1 MEASAI
7 VGLVIFGVL
16 IAAAAVAFVP
26 RRRGRQDEIRQ
37 DDLDGL
43 ADPHVAA
50 QHAMGYHSRMNQGI
64 GN

>member
-1 MEASAI
+1 MNASAI
-7 VGLVIFGVL
+7 VGLVVFGVL
-16 IAAAAVAFVP
+16 VGVAALAWVP
-26 RRRGRQDEIRQ
+26 RKRGRQDEIRQ

-50 QHAMGYHSRMNQGI
+50 QHAMGYHSRMNQGS